1 MNDKQTPSLKKRGAT
16 VAAVLCFVAVIAIV
30 GTYTWSGYSKKK
42 QADKLAKTE
51 TEMTNDK
58 EDSKETDG
66 LVIDNRKTTVDSG
79 DETKTTTDATD
90 GVNTSEDGTQTQ
102 QTQTTEGTAASLN
115 FTEDSTLLWP
125 SNGSGSVLMNYSMDK
140 TVYFETLDQYKY
152 NPAMIITESVGDE
165 VICSAAGLIK
175 NIDVTAQTGTTVNVD
190 LGNGYELIYGQLTE
204 VPVNVGD
211 YVDAGSVIG
220 YVSQPTKYYSKEGSN
235 LYFEMRKDGLP
246 VNPEDYMDY
255 ADE

>member
-51 TEMTNDK
+51 TEMTNEK

-66 LVIDNRKTTVDSG
+66 LVIDDRETTEGSDDKSQTTDTLT
-79 DETKTTTDATD
+79 DETDTS
-90 GVNTSEDGTQTQ
+90 GVGTQT
-102 QTQTTEGTAASLN
+102 TAGSAASLN

>member
-51 TEMTNDK
+51 TEMTNEK

-66 LVIDNRKTTVDSG
+66 LVIDDRETTEGSDDKSQTTDTLT
-79 DETKTTTDATD
+79 DETDTS
-90 GVNTSEDGTQTQ
+90 GVGTQT
-102 QTQTTEGTAASLN
+102 TAGSAATLN

>member
-51 TEMTNDK
+51 TEMTNEK

-66 LVIDNRKTTVDSG
+66 LVIDDRKTAAGSDDKSQTTDTLT
-79 DETKTTTDATD
+79 DETDTS
-90 GVNTSEDGTQTQ
+90 GVGTQT
-102 QTQTTEGTAASLN
+102 TAGRSASLN

>member
-30 GTYTWSGYSKKK
+30 GTYTWSGYNKKK
-42 QADKLAKTE
+42 QAEKQAKTE
-51 TEMTNDK
+51 TEMTK
-58 EDSKETDG
+58 EESKETDG
-66 LVIDNRKTTVDSG
+66 LVIDHREKTVEKEEPT
-79 DETKTTTDATD
+79 ENEKEEQME
-90 GVNTSEDGTQTQ
+90 NTGTSDTE
-102 QTQTTEGTAASLN
+102 TQTTTGNATNLN

-152 NPAMIITESVGDE
+152 NPAMIITESEGDE
-165 VICSAAGLIK
+165 VICSAAGMVK
-175 NIDVTAQTGTTVNVD
+175 TIDVTAQTGTTVDID

-211 YVDAGSVIG
+211 YVDAGTVIG

-246 VNPEDYMDY
+246 VNPENYMDY
-255 ADE
+255 SDE

>member
-51 TEMTNDK
+51 TEMTNEK

-66 LVIDNRKTTVDSG
+66 LVIDDRETTAGSDDKSQTTDTLT
-79 DETKTTTDATD
+79 DETDTS
-90 GVNTSEDGTQTQ
+90 GVGTQT
-102 QTQTTEGTAASLN
+102 TAGSAASLN

>member
-51 TEMTNDK
+51 TEMTNEK

-66 LVIDNRKTTVDSG
+66 LVIDDRETTAGSDDKSQMTDTLT
-79 DETKTTTDATD
+79 DETDTS
-90 GVNTSEDGTQTQ
+90 GVGTQT
-102 QTQTTEGTAASLN
+102 TAGSAASLN

>member
-51 TEMTNDK
+51 TEMTKEK

-66 LVIDNRKTTVDSG
+66 LVIDNREKTVESEG
-79 DETKTTTDATD
+79 ENQTTDTQTEESD
-90 GVNTSEDGTQTQ
+90 TSESGV
-102 QTQTTEGTAASLN
+102 QTTAGNAASLN

-152 NPAMIITESVGDE
+152 NPAMIITESEGDE

-204 VPVNVGD
+204 VPVSVGD
-211 YVDAGSVIG
+211 YVDAGAVIG

-246 VNPEDYMDY
+246 VNPENYMDY
-255 ADE
+255 SDE